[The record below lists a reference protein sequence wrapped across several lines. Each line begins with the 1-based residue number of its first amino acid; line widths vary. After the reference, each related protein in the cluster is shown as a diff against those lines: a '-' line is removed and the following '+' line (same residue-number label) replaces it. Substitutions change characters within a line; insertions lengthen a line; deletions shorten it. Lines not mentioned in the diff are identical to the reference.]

1 MFKKMLISLVLV
13 ASLFGFV
20 VPNALAEGP
29 TDPAPEINPSGNAN
43 GMSVLFDNVHGQTAG
58 AADWVIDGAFSD
70 FADAIADEGYYV
82 KELRK
87 EGRITLSDLSNY
99 EVFVIP
105 EANIPFSTQEQQAL
119 VDYVDQGGSIFFI
132 ADHYNA
138 DRNKNRWDSSE
149 VFNGYRRGAWNDPT
163 LGMSQEEANSFYMTN
178 VNSSDWLS
186 DNFGIRI
193 RYNSLGNVAGDI
205 IVSPQQSFDITENV
219 TEMTMHAGST
229 LAITDPDKAKGIVY
243 VEETTQAWA
252 HAVDQGVYNGGG
264 EDEGPYVAI
273 SKPSLGKVA
282 VIGDSSPV
290 EDITPKY
297 KREENGQ
304 TKTTY
309 DGFYDQDNH
318 LLLTNLI
325 NWLAEQESYT
335 SLDQVS
341 GLQLDQPTS
350 LLAMEDPETS
360 TEPEQEPW
368 ATPAPGYDW
377 WDSSTFSA
385 GSYGYEDEDGGS
397 EEPPTETDG
406 TENFESGSKGAY
418 AAGNVSLD
426 SGEWHFDN
434 ALLGSLA
441 SDKRIDTQSARIR
454 SNGSIRMNFDVESA
468 ESVTV
473 SHANFGSDAGATWSL
488 QKSTDSGSSWTNVAG
503 PFTSSSSLEE
513 KTISVGEAGSVRFQ
527 IVVSGTSG
535 KRINID
541 NFTIEQATG
550 EPLEE
555 FDTGSKGAYAAADVN
570 LASGSWYFDNA
581 LLGNLSSDKKD
592 GSQAARI
599 RSNGA
604 IEMNFDVNSSSS
616 VTLSHANFGGD
627 SGATW
632 SLQKSTDGGNNWSN
646 VAGPFTSN
654 SSLEEKTITVNE
666 TNPVRFKIVVNGTSG
681 KRINIDNFIVNP

>member
-1 MFKKMLISLVLV
+1 MLISLVLV

-20 VPNALAEGP
+20 VPSVLAESP
-29 TDPAPEINPSGNAN
+29 TDPAPEISPPGNAN
-43 GMSVLFDNVHGQTAG
+43 GKSVLFDNAHGQTAG

-70 FADAIADEGYYV
+70 FADAIADEGYFV

-119 VDYVDQGGSIFFI
+119 LDYVDQGGSIFFI

-186 DNFGIRI
+186 NNFGIRI
-193 RYNSLGNVAGDI
+193 RYNALGNVAGDI

-229 LAITDPDKAKGIVY
+229 LAITDPNKAKGIVY
-243 VEETTQAWA
+243 VEETTQAWS

-264 EDEGPYVAI
+264 VAEGPYVAI

-318 LLLTNLI
+318 VLLTNLI
-325 NWLAEQESYT
+325 NWLAEQETYT
-335 SLDQVS
+335 SFDQVS
-341 GLQLDQPTS
+341 GLQLDQPTD
-350 LLAMEDPETS
+350 LLTIENPQTS

-368 ATPAPGYDW
+368 ATPSPGYNW
-377 WDSSTFSA
+377 WDNSTFSV
-385 GSYGYEDEDGGS
+385 GSYGYNDTRS

-434 ALLGSLA
+434 ALLGTLA
-441 SDKRIDTQSARIR
+441 SDKKSGSQSARIR
-454 SNGSIRMNFDVESA
+454 SNGKISMNFDVESA
-468 ESVTV
+468 HSVTV
-473 SHANFGSDAGATWSL
+473 SHANFGSDTGAAWSL
-488 QKSTDSGSSWTNVAG
+488 QKSTDGGSSWTNVAG
-503 PFTSSSSLEE
+503 PFASNSSLEE
-513 KTISVGEAGSVRFQ
+513 KTVAVEEAGTVRFK

-535 KRINID
+535 KRVNID
-541 NFTIEQATG
+541 NFTIEKATS

-555 FDTGSKGAYAAADVN
+555 FDTGSKGAYAAGNIN
-570 LASGSWYFDNA
+570 LASGNWHFDNA

-592 GSQAARI
+592 GSQSARI

-604 IEMNFDVNSSSS
+604 ILMNFDVNRSST
-616 VTLSHANFGGD
+616 VTLSHANFGED
-627 SGATW
+627 SGAAW
-632 SLQKSTDGGNNWSN
+632 SLQKSTDGGNNWTN

-654 SSLEEKTITVNE
+654 ASLEEKTISVNE
-666 TNPVRFKIVVNGTSG
+666 TDPVRFKIAVNGNTG
-681 KRINIDNFIVNP
+681 KRINIDKLIVNP